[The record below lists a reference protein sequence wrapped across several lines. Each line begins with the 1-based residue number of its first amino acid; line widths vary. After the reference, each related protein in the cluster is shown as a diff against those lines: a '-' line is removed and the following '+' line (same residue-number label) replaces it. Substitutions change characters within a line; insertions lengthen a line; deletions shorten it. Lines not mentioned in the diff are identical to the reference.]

1 MRRRQLTFLV
11 CRGAPPPRPVPRDR
25 WSLGGGLGIRLLS
38 VTILVLSL
46 VIAGS
51 AAQQPVFHTETRLII
66 ETVTVKDKEGRA
78 IEGLTAKDFAIT
90 EDGEPQEIAFVEFQ
104 RLDAASTSAPASA
117 ADAASARQAPAGT
130 SAPVQAQISAAAA
143 GDIRYRDKRLV
154 VLYFDMTAMGPAEQM
169 RAFAAA
175 QKFLGTMDDSVLM
188 AIMVFEGGAVRVKTD
203 FTSNRAVIAEQ
214 ILRLIY
220 GDDLD
225 GDGLP
230 DTPESGTAFGQDDY
244 EFNVFN
250 TDRQL
255 SALQTAMSML
265 RPLPERKSL
274 VYFSSGLR
282 LNGTDNNAQLRATTN
297 AALRANVSIHAVD
310 ARGLVAQ
317 APLGDASRPSP
328 GGMQMFTG
336 QGAMTLSGNFQRS
349 QDSLY
354 ALSKDTGGSP
364 MFDYND
370 LTLGITRAVESMTSY
385 YIIGYYSTH
394 PAADGRFRR
403 VRVSLANG
411 VDADVQFRAGYF
423 ADKTWAKLSAA
434 DRERQLEE
442 ALMLENP
449 VTDITI
455 AMELNYF
462 QLNRAEYFV
471 PVGVKIPGSEL
482 VLAKRGGAP
491 RTVIDF
497 IGEVKDD
504 YGITIQNV
512 RDKLDIR
519 LSADTASQL
528 ARRPIQYETGFTL
541 LPGKYVIKILARDV
555 ETGRM
560 GTFQT
565 NFTIPNLNREEK
577 RIPTSSVVLSS
588 QRVPLSDALYSVRQK
603 LPADAVN
610 PLVFS
615 GEKLIPSVTRV
626 FTKSRDF
633 HVFLQAYQR
642 AATATQPL
650 VASVSFF
657 KDGAKVYETAPQAV
671 VEGLDPKTKAVP
683 LQFTISLEGFP
694 TGRYD
699 CQVSVLD
706 PTSAKATFW
715 RAPIVIIP

>member
-1 MRRRQLTFLV
+1 MRRRQLTSLV

-51 AAQQPVFHTETRLII
+51 AAQQPVFRTETRLII

-104 RLDAASTSAPASA
+104 RLEAASTSAPASA
-117 ADAASARQAPAGT
+117 ADAASAWQAPAGT

-297 AALRANVSIHAVD
+297 AALRANVSVHAID

-411 VDADVQFRAGYF
+411 MDADVQFRSGYF

-610 PLVFS
+610 PLVVN
-615 GEKLIPSVTRV
+615 GEKLVPSVTRV

-694 TGRYD
+694 IGRYD

>member
-1 MRRRQLTFLV
+1 MRAAAL
-11 CRGAPPPRPVPRDR
+11 A
-25 WSLGGGLGIRLLS
+25 IA
-38 VTILVLSL
+38 
-46 VIAGS
+46 VITVVSGVSRTMAG
-51 AAQQPVFHTETRLII
+51 QQPVFRAETRLII

-78 IEGLTAKDFAIT
+78 VEGLTAKDFAIT
-90 EDGEPQEIAFVEFQ
+90 EDGQPQEIAFVEFQ
-104 RLDAASTSAPASA
+104 RLDSAPASTFA
-117 ADAASARQAPAGT
+117 QTSQNASVDKSVDSPLQT
-130 SAPVQAQISAAAA
+130 QISATAP

-154 VLYFDMTAMGPAEQM
+154 VLYFDMTAMNGVDQM
-169 RAFAAA
+169 RAFSAA
-175 QKFLGTMDDSVLM
+175 QKFLGTMDGSVLM
-188 AIMVFEGGAVRVKTD
+188 AIMAFEGGAVRVKTD
-203 FTSNRAVIAEQ
+203 FTDDRPRLEEQ

-230 DTPESGTAFGQDDY
+230 DNPETGTAFGQDDY

-282 LNGTDNNAQLRATTN
+282 LNGTDNHAQLRATTN
-297 AALRANVSIHAVD
+297 AALRANVSIHAID

-317 APLGDASRPSP
+317 PPLGDASRPSP
-328 GGMQMFTG
+328 GGLQMFTG
-336 QGAMTLSGNFQRS
+336 QGAMTLANNFQRS
-349 QDSLY
+349 QDTLY

-370 LTLGITRAVESMTSY
+370 LSLGITRAAESMTSY

-394 PAADGRFRR
+394 TAADGRFRK
-403 VRVSLANG
+403 VSVSLTNG
-411 VDADVQFRAGYF
+411 MSADVQYRSGYF
-423 ADKTWAKLSAA
+423 ADKTWAKLSTA

-442 ALMLENP
+442 ALMMENP

-455 AMELNYF
+455 AMEVNYF

-482 VLAKRGGAP
+482 VLAQRGGAA

-519 LSADTASQL
+519 LNAETAGQL
-528 ARRPIQYETGFTL
+528 AKRPIQYETGFTL
-541 LPGKYVIKILARDV
+541 LPGKYVIKILARDA

-577 RIPTSSVVLSS
+577 RIPTSTVVLSS
-588 QRVPLSDALYSVRQK
+588 QRVPLSDAIYSVRQK

-610 PLVFS
+610 PLVFN

-626 FTKSRDF
+626 FTKGRDF

-642 AATATQPL
+642 AATTTQPL

-657 KDGAKVYETAPQAV
+657 RDGAKVYETAPLAV
-671 VEGLDPKTKAVP
+671 VEGLDPRTKAVP
-683 LQFTISLEGFP
+683 LQFTVSLEGFP

-706 PTSAKATFW
+706 PTGAKATFW

>member
-1 MRRRQLTFLV
+1 MRAGRTVSHAARIGLSV
-11 CRGAPPPRPVPRDR
+11 VAVGVI
-25 WSLGGGLGIRLLS
+25 SVGLGFGR
-38 VTILVLSL
+38 
-46 VIAGS
+46 AW
-51 AAQQPVFHTETRLII
+51 AQQPVFRTETRLIV

-78 IEGLTAKDFAIT
+78 IEGLTAKDFSIT

-104 RLDAASTSAPASA
+104 RLDASTFAPSSQTASLDNPNAPGAPSAPGTP
-117 ADAASARQAPAGT
+117 APNVLQT
-130 SAPVQAQISAAAA
+130 QISASAP
-143 GDIRYRDKRLV
+143 GDIRYRDKRLI
-154 VLYFDMTAMGPAEQM
+154 VLYFDMTTMGGADQM
-169 RAFAAA
+169 RALGAA
-175 QKFLGTMDDSVLM
+175 QRFIGSMDDSVLM
-188 AIMVFEGGAVRVKTD
+188 AIMSFQGGAVRVRTD
-203 FTSNRAVIAEQ
+203 FTADRARLEEQ
-214 ILRLIY
+214 VLRLIY

-225 GDGLP
+225 GDGFP
-230 DTPESGTAFGQDDY
+230 DTPEQGTAFGQDDY

-255 SALQTAMSML
+255 AALQTAMGML
-265 RPLPERKSL
+265 RPLPERKAL

-297 AALRANVSIHAVD
+297 AALRANVSIHAID
-310 ARGLVAQ
+310 ARGLIAMP
-317 APLGDASRPSP
+317 PLGDASRPSP

-336 QGAMTLSGNFQRS
+336 QGAMSLTSGLQRS
-349 QDSLY
+349 QDTLY
-354 ALSKDTGGSP
+354 ALSKDTGGNP

-370 LTLGITRAVESMTSY
+370 LALGITRAAESMTSY

-394 PAADGRFRR
+394 TAADGRFRR
-403 VRVSLANG
+403 VRVSLTNG
-411 VDADVQFRAGYF
+411 MSADVQYRSGYF
-423 ADKTWAKLSAA
+423 ADKTWAKLSNA

-442 ALMLENP
+442 ALMLDNP
-449 VTDITI
+449 ITDITI
-455 AMELNYF
+455 AIEVNYF

-482 VLAKRGGAP
+482 VLAQRGGAA

-519 LSADTASQL
+519 LNAETASQL

-541 LPGKYVIKILARDV
+541 LPGKYVIKMLARDA
-555 ETGRM
+555 ETGRI
-560 GTFQT
+560 GTFQAA
-565 NFTIPNLNREEK
+565 FSIPNLNREEK
-577 RIPTSSVVLSS
+577 RIPISSVVLSS
-588 QRVPLSDALYSVRQK
+588 QRVPMSEAIYSVRQK

-610 PLVFS
+610 PLVFN

-626 FTKSRDF
+626 FTKARDF

-642 AATATQPL
+642 AAETTQPL

-657 KDGAKVYETAPQAV
+657 RDGTKVYETAPQAV
-671 VEGLDPKTKAVP
+671 VEGLNPKTKAVP
-683 LQFTISLEGFP
+683 LQFTVSLEGFP
-694 TGRYD
+694 TGRYE

-706 PTSAKATFW
+706 PTGVKATFW

>member
-1 MRRRQLTFLV
+1 MRGRIFVLLFLLIFW
-11 CRGAPPPRPVPRDR
+11 CPVPFFH
-25 WSLGGGLGIRLLS
+25 L
-38 VTILVLSL
+38 
-46 VIAGS
+46 
-51 AAQQPVFHTETRLII
+51 AAQQPIFRAETRLIV
-66 ETVTVKDKEGRA
+66 ETVTVRDKDGRA
-78 IEGLTAKDFAIT
+78 IEGLTAKDFSIT
-90 EDGEPQEIAFVEFQ
+90 EDGEPQQIAFVEFQ
-104 RLDAASTSAPASA
+104 RLDDLAPNAPNAPNAPSVSIQAA
-117 ADAASARQAPAGT
+117 
-130 SAPVQAQISAAAA
+130 ISAAGA
-143 GDIRYRDKRLV
+143 GDIRYRDKRLII
-154 VLYFDMTAMGPAEQM
+154 LYFDIMAMGSGDSM

-175 QKFLGTMDDSVLM
+175 QTFIATNMDSSVLI
-188 AIMVFEGGAVRVKTD
+188 AIMSFQGGAVRVKTD
-203 FTSNRAVIAEQ
+203 FTADRARLDDVM
-214 ILRLIY
+214 LRLIY

-225 GDGLP
+225 GDGFP
-230 DTPESGTAFGQDDY
+230 DNPETGTAFGQDDP
-244 EFNVFN
+244 EFNMFN

-255 SALQTAMSML
+255 AALQTAVSML
-265 RPLPERKSL
+265 RPLPERKTL

-282 LNGTDNNAQLRATTN
+282 LTGTDNHAQLRATTN

-336 QGAMTLSGNFQRS
+336 QGAMALANNFQRT
-349 QDSLY
+349 QDTLY
-354 ALSKDTGGSP
+354 ALSKDTGGNA

-370 LTLGITRAVESMTSY
+370 LTLGIVRAAESLTSY

-394 PAADGRFRR
+394 TAPDGRFRR
-403 VRVSLANG
+403 VKVSLTNG
-411 VDADVQFRAGYF
+411 MAAELGFRAGYF
-423 ADKTWAKLSAA
+423 ADKTFAKLSAA
-434 DRERQLEE
+434 DKERQLEE

-455 AMELNYF
+455 AMEVNYF

-482 VLAKRGGAP
+482 VLAQRGGAA

-519 LSADTASQL
+519 LNADTASQL
-528 ARRPIQYETGFTL
+528 AKRPIQYETGFTL
-541 LPGKYVIKILARDV
+541 LPGKYVIKILARDA
-555 ETGRM
+555 ETGRI

-577 RIPTSSVVLSS
+577 RVPTSSVVLSS
-588 QRVPLSDALYSVRQK
+588 QRVALSDAIYSVRQK

-610 PLVFS
+610 PLVFN

-626 FTKSRDF
+626 FSKARDLY
-633 HVFLQAYQR
+633 VFLQAYQR
-642 AATATQPL
+642 AATETQPL
-650 VASVSFF
+650 AAVVAFY
-657 KDGAKVYETAPQAV
+657 KDDAKVYETPPLAV
-671 VEGLDPKTKAVP
+671 IDGLNPKTKAVP
-683 LQFTISLEGFP
+683 LQFTIPLDAFP
-694 TGRYD
+694 PGRYE

-706 PTSAKATFW
+706 PTGAKATFW
-715 RAPIVIIP
+715 RASVVVIP

>member
-1 MRRRQLTFLV
+1 
-11 CRGAPPPRPVPRDR
+11 
-25 WSLGGGLGIRLLS
+25 
-38 VTILVLSL
+38 
-46 VIAGS
+46 
-51 AAQQPVFHTETRLII
+51 
-66 ETVTVKDKEGRA
+66 
-78 IEGLTAKDFAIT
+78 
-90 EDGEPQEIAFVEFQ
+90 
-104 RLDAASTSAPASA
+104 
-117 ADAASARQAPAGT
+117 
-130 SAPVQAQISAAAA
+130 
-143 GDIRYRDKRLV
+143 
-154 VLYFDMTAMGPAEQM
+154 MTAMGGADQM

-175 QKFLGTMDDSVLM
+175 QKFLSTMDESVLM
-188 AIMVFEGGAVRVKTD
+188 AIMAFQGGAVRVKTD
-203 FTSNRAVIAEQ
+203 FTDDRPRLEEQ

-230 DTPESGTAFGQDDY
+230 DTPEAGTAFGQDDY

-282 LNGTDNNAQLRATTN
+282 LNGTDNHAQLRATTN
-297 AALRANVSIHAVD
+297 AALRANVSIHAID

-317 APLGDASRPSP
+317 PPLGDASRPSP

-336 QGAMTLSGNFQRS
+336 QGALTMATSFQRS
-349 QDSLY
+349 QDTLY
-354 ALSKDTGGSP
+354 ALSKDTGGNP

-370 LTLGITRAVESMTSY
+370 LSLGITRAAESMTSY

-394 PAADGRFRR
+394 TAADGRFRR

-411 VDADVQFRAGYF
+411 MTADVQYRSGYF
-423 ADKTWAKLSAA
+423 ADKTWAKLSTA

-442 ALMLENP
+442 ALMMENP

-455 AMELNYF
+455 AMEVNYF

-482 VLAKRGGAP
+482 VLAQRGGAA

-512 RDKLDIR
+512 RDTLDIR
-519 LSADTASQL
+519 LNAETASQL

-541 LPGKYVIKILARDV
+541 LPGKYIIKILARDA

-577 RIPTSSVVLSS
+577 RIPTSTVVLSS
-588 QRVPLSDALYSVRQK
+588 QRVPLSDAIYSVRQK

-610 PLVFS
+610 PLVFN

-626 FTKSRDF
+626 FSKGRDF

-642 AATATQPL
+642 AATTTQPL
-650 VASVSFF
+650 VASVSFYRE
-657 KDGAKVYETAPQAV
+657 GAKVYETAPLAV
-671 VEGLDPKTKAVP
+671 IDGLNPKTKAVP
-683 LQFTISLEGFP
+683 LQFTVPLEGFP

-706 PTSAKATFW
+706 PTGAKATFW

>member
-1 MRRRQLTFLV
+1 MQ
-11 CRGAPPPRPVPRDR
+11 G
-25 WSLGGGLGIRLLS
+25 
-38 VTILVLSL
+38 
-46 VIAGS
+46 
-51 AAQQPVFHTETRLII
+51 
-66 ETVTVKDKEGRA
+66 
-78 IEGLTAKDFAIT
+78 
-90 EDGEPQEIAFVEFQ
+90 
-104 RLDAASTSAPASA
+104 
-117 ADAASARQAPAGT
+117 
-130 SAPVQAQISAAAA
+130 QISATTPA
-143 GDIRYRDKRLV
+143 DIRYRDKRLI
-154 VLYFDMTAMGPAEQM
+154 VLYFDMTAMGGADQM

-175 QKFLGTMDDSVLM
+175 QKFLATMDGSVLM
-188 AIMVFEGGAVRVKTD
+188 AIMAFQGGAVRVKTD
-203 FTSNRAVIAEQ
+203 FTDDRPRLEEQ

-230 DTPESGTAFGQDDY
+230 DTPETGTAFGQDDY

-282 LNGTDNNAQLRATTN
+282 LNGTDNHAQLRATTN

-336 QGAMTLSGNFQRS
+336 QGALTMATNFQRS
-349 QDSLY
+349 QDTLY

-370 LTLGITRAVESMTSY
+370 LSLGITRAVESMTSY

-394 PAADGRFRR
+394 TAADGRFRR

-411 VDADVQFRAGYF
+411 MTADVQYRSGYF
-423 ADKTWAKLSAA
+423 ADKTWAKLSTA

-442 ALMLENP
+442 ALMMENP

-455 AMELNYF
+455 AMEVNYF

-482 VLAKRGGAP
+482 VLAQRGGAA

-497 IGEVKDD
+497 IGEIKDD

-519 LSADTASQL
+519 LNAETASQL
-528 ARRPIQYETGFTL
+528 ARRPIQYQTGFTL
-541 LPGKYVIKILARDV
+541 LPGKYVIKMLARDA

-577 RIPTSSVVLSS
+577 RIPTSTVVLSS
-588 QRVPLSDALYSVRQK
+588 QRVPLSDAIYSVRQK

-610 PLVFS
+610 PLVFN

-626 FTKSRDF
+626 FSKGRDF

-642 AATATQPL
+642 AATTTQPL
-650 VASVSFF
+650 VASVSFYR
-657 KDGAKVYETAPQAV
+657 DGTKVYESAPLAIV
-671 VEGLDPKTKAVP
+671 AGLNPKTKAVP
-683 LQFTISLEGFP
+683 LQFTVSLEGFP

-706 PTSAKATFW
+706 PTAAKATFW

>member
-1 MRRRQLTFLV
+1 MASQ
-11 CRGAPPPRPVPRDR
+11 GARVRLAVIAAALIPV
-25 WSLGGGLGIRLLS
+25 GLGVSR
-38 VTILVLSL
+38 
-46 VIAGS
+46 AW
-51 AAQQPVFHTETRLII
+51 AQQPVFRSETRLIV
-66 ETVTVKDKEGRA
+66 ETVTVRDKEGRA

-104 RLDAASTSAPASA
+104 RLDSTSALPSPASA
-117 ADAASARQAPAGT
+117 ADAASAGHAPT
-130 SAPVQAQISAAAA
+130 VPVVSGPLQGQISATAP
-143 GDIRYRDKRLV
+143 GDIRYRDKRLI
-154 VLYFDMTAMGPAEQM
+154 VLYFDMTAMGGADQM
-169 RAFAAA
+169 RAFTAA
-175 QKFLGTMDDSVLM
+175 QKFIGAMDESVLM
-188 AIMVFEGGAVRVKTD
+188 AIMSFQGGAVRVRTD
-203 FTSNRAVIAEQ
+203 FTADRARLHEQ

-225 GDGLP
+225 GDGFP
-230 DTPESGTAFGQDDY
+230 DTPEHGTAFGQDDY

-255 SALQTAMSML
+255 AALQTAMAML
-265 RPLPERKSL
+265 RPLAERKSL

-297 AALRANVSIHAVD
+297 AALGANVSIHAID

-336 QGAMTLSGNFQRS
+336 QGAMSLTSGFQRS
-349 QDSLY
+349 QDTLY
-354 ALSKDTGGSP
+354 ALSKDTGGNP

-370 LTLGITRAVESMTSY
+370 LSLGIIRAAASMTSY

-394 PAADGRFRR
+394 AAADGRFRR
-403 VRVSLANG
+403 VRVSLTNG
-411 VDADVQFRAGYF
+411 MSADVQYRSGYF
-423 ADKTWAKLSAA
+423 ADKTWAKLSNA

-449 VTDITI
+449 ITDITI
-455 AMELNYF
+455 AMEVNYF

-482 VLAKRGGAP
+482 VLAQRGGAA

-519 LSADTASQL
+519 LNAETASQL

-541 LPGKYVIKILARDV
+541 LPGKYVIKILARDAA
-555 ETGRM
+555 TGRI

-565 NFTIPNLNREEK
+565 NFTIPNLNREET
-577 RIPTSSVVLSS
+577 RVPTSSVVLSS
-588 QRVPLSDALYSVRQK
+588 QRVPLSEAIYSVRQK

-610 PLVFS
+610 PLVVD

-626 FTKSRDF
+626 FTKTRDF

-642 AATATQPL
+642 AAETTQPL
-650 VASVSFF
+650 VASVSFYR
-657 KDGAKVYETAPQAV
+657 DGAKVYETAPLAV
-671 VEGLDPKTKAVP
+671 VEGLHPKTKAVP
-683 LQFTISLEGFP
+683 LQFTVSLEGLP
-694 TGRYD
+694 TGSYE
-699 CQVSVLD
+699 CQVSLLD
-706 PTSAKATFW
+706 PTAAKATFW

>member
-1 MRRRQLTFLV
+1 MRLRHIVR
-11 CRGAPPPRPVPRDR
+11 AA
-25 WSLGGGLGIRLLS
+25 LLAS
-38 VTILVLSL
+38 
-46 VIAGS
+46 IAGAS
-51 AAQQPVFHTETRLII
+51 VVPGFSPAVGAQQPVFRTETRLII
-66 ETVTVKDKEGRA
+66 ETVTVKDNQGRA

-90 EDGEPQEIAFVEFQ
+90 EDGVPQEIAFVEFQ
-104 RLDAASTSAPASA
+104 RLDSTSALTPPTASA
-117 ADAASARQAPAGT
+117 SAQSTAADKPVDKAPAQIT
-130 SAPVQAQISAAAA
+130 PADKPVQAQISATTP
-143 GDIRYRDKRLV
+143 GDIRYRDKRLI
-154 VLYFDMTAMGPAEQM
+154 VLYFDMTAMGGADQM

-175 QKFLGTMDDSVLM
+175 QKFLGAMDGSVLM
-188 AIMVFEGGAVRVKTD
+188 AIMAFQGGAVRVKTD
-203 FTSNRAVIAEQ
+203 FTDDRARLEEQ

-230 DTPESGTAFGQDDY
+230 DTPETGTAFGQDDY

-282 LNGTDNNAQLRATTN
+282 LNGTDNHAQLRATTN
-297 AALRANVSIHAVD
+297 AALRANVSIHAID

-336 QGAMTLSGNFQRS
+336 QAAMTTAANFQRS
-349 QDSLY
+349 QDTLY
-354 ALSKDTGGSP
+354 ALSKDTGGNP

-370 LTLGITRAVESMTSY
+370 LSLGITRAAESMTSY

-394 PAADGRFRR
+394 TAADGRFRR

-411 VDADVQFRAGYF
+411 MAADVQYRSGYF
-423 ADKTWAKLSAA
+423 ADKTWAKLSTA

-442 ALMLENP
+442 ALMMENP

-455 AMELNYF
+455 AMEVNYF

-482 VLAKRGGAP
+482 VLAQRGGAA

-519 LSADTASQL
+519 LNAETAGQL
-528 ARRPIQYETGFTL
+528 AKRPIQYETGFTL
-541 LPGKYVIKILARDV
+541 LPGKYVIKILARDA

-577 RIPTSSVVLSS
+577 RIPTSTVVLGS
-588 QRVPLSDALYSVRQK
+588 QRVPLSEAIYSVRQK

-610 PLVFS
+610 PLVIN

-626 FTKSRDF
+626 FSKARDF

-642 AATATQPL
+642 AAETTQPL
-650 VASVSFF
+650 VASVSFYR
-657 KDGAKVYETAPQAV
+657 DGVKIYETAPLAV
-671 VEGLDPKTKAVP
+671 VDGLNPKTKAVP
-683 LQFTISLEGFP
+683 LAFTVSLEGFP
-694 TGRYD
+694 TGRYE

-706 PTSAKATFW
+706 PTASKATFW

>member
-1 MRRRQLTFLV
+1 MRTLAIILLT
-11 CRGAPPPRPVPRDR
+11 
-25 WSLGGGLGIRLLS
+25 S
-38 VTILVLSL
+38 LSL
-46 VIAGS
+46 VIPPHA
-51 AAQQPVFHTETRLII
+51 AAQQPVFRAETRLIV

-78 IEGLTAKDFAIT
+78 VEGLTAKDFAIT
-90 EDGEPQEIAFVEFQ
+90 EDGEPQQIAFVEFQ
-104 RLDAASTSAPASA
+104 RLEALASTSAPTSQTASPFA
-117 ADAASARQAPAGT
+117 PGGATGDTPVDKPVLSAISP
-130 SAPVQAQISAAAA
+130 SAP
-143 GDIRYRDKRLV
+143 GDIRYRDKRLII
-154 VLYFDMTAMGPAEQM
+154 LYFDMTAMGGAEQM
-169 RAFAAA
+169 RAFGAA
-175 QKFLGTMDDSVLM
+175 QKFIAAQMDSSVLM
-188 AIMVFEGGAVRVKTD
+188 SIMAFEGGAVRVKTD
-203 FTSNRAVIAEQ
+203 FTDDRARLDEVM
-214 ILRLIY
+214 LRLIY

-225 GDGLP
+225 GDGIP
-230 DTPESGTAFGQDDY
+230 DNPETGTAFGQDDA
-244 EFNVFN
+244 EFNIFN

-265 RPLPERKSL
+265 RPLPERKTL

-282 LNGTDNNAQLRATTN
+282 LNGTDNHAQLRATTN
-297 AALRANVSIHAVD
+297 AALRANVSIHAID
-310 ARGLVAQ
+310 ARGLVATP
-317 APLGDASRPSP
+317 PLGDASRPSP

-336 QGAMTLSGNFQRS
+336 QGALGLAGNFQRS
-349 QDSLY
+349 QDTLY
-354 ALSKDTGGSP
+354 ALSKDTGGNA

-370 LTLGITRAVESMTSY
+370 LALGIVRAADSLTSY

-394 PAADGRFRR
+394 TAPDGKFRR
-403 VRVSLANG
+403 VNVKLTNG
-411 VDADVQFRAGYF
+411 MTADVSFRAGYF
-423 ADKTWAKLSAA
+423 ADKTFAKLSAA

-455 AMELNYF
+455 AMEVNYF

-482 VLAKRGGAP
+482 VLAQRGGAA

-519 LSADTASQL
+519 LNAETASQL
-528 ARRPIQYETGFTL
+528 AKRPIQYETGFTL
-541 LPGKYVIKILARDV
+541 LPGKYVIKILARDN

-565 NFTIPNLNREEK
+565 NFTIPNLNREER
-577 RIPTSSVVLSS
+577 RIPISSVVLSS
-588 QRVPLSDALYSVRQK
+588 QRVALTDAIYSVRQK

-610 PLVFS
+610 PLVFN

-626 FTKSRDF
+626 FSKARDL

-642 AATATQPL
+642 AATETQPL
-650 VASVSFF
+650 VAAVAFY
-657 KDGAKVYETAPQAV
+657 KDGAKVYETSPLAV
-671 VEGLDPKTKAVP
+671 VDGLNPKTKAVP
-683 LQFTISLEGFP
+683 LQFTIPLDAFP
-694 TGRYD
+694 IGRYE

-706 PTSAKATFW
+706 PTGAKATFW
-715 RAPIVIIP
+715 RAPVVIIP

>member
-1 MRRRQLTFLV
+1 
-11 CRGAPPPRPVPRDR
+11 
-25 WSLGGGLGIRLLS
+25 
-38 VTILVLSL
+38 
-46 VIAGS
+46 
-51 AAQQPVFHTETRLII
+51 VFRAETRLII

-78 IEGLTAKDFAIT
+78 VEGLTAKDFAIT
-90 EDGEPQEIAFVEFQ
+90 EDGQPQEIAFVEFQ
-104 RLDAASTSAPASA
+104 RLDEPTASTVAPAPPT
-117 ADAASARQAPAGT
+117 APADK
-130 SAPVQAQISAAAA
+130 PVGAQISATTP
-143 GDIRYRDKRLV
+143 GDIRYRDKRLL
-154 VLYFDMTAMGPAEQM
+154 VLYFDLSSMSGGDQM

-175 QKFLGTMDDSVLM
+175 QKFIGTMDDSVLM
-188 AIMVFEGGAVRVKTD
+188 AIMTFESGAVRVKTD
-203 FTSNRAVIAEQ
+203 FTDERARLEEE

-225 GDGLP
+225 GDGIP
-230 DTPESGTAFGQDDY
+230 DTPEAGTAFGQDDF

-255 SALQTAMSML
+255 AALQTAMSML
-265 RPLPERKSL
+265 RPLPERKSV

-282 LNGTDNNAQLRATTN
+282 MNGTDNHAQLRATTN

-336 QGAMTLSGNFQRS
+336 QAAMTLAGNFQRS

-354 ALSKDTGGSP
+354 ALSKDTGGNP

-370 LTLGITRAVESMTSY
+370 LSLGITRAAESMTSY

-394 PAADGRFRR
+394 TAADGKFRR
-403 VRVSLANG
+403 VNVSLVNG
-411 VDADVQFRAGYF
+411 MTADVQFRSGYF

-442 ALMLENP
+442 ALMMENP

-455 AMELNYF
+455 AMEVNYF

-482 VLAKRGGAP
+482 VLAQRGGAA

-504 YGITIQNV
+504 SGITIQNV

-519 LSADTASQL
+519 LNAETAGQL
-528 ARRPIQYETGFTL
+528 VKRPIQYETGFTL
-541 LPGKYVIKILARDV
+541 LPGKYVIKMLARDN

-560 GTFQT
+560 GTFQA

-588 QRVPLSDALYSVRQK
+588 QRVPLSDAIYSVRQK

-610 PLVFS
+610 PLVTN

-626 FTKSRDF
+626 FTKARDF

-642 AATATQPL
+642 AATTTQPL

-657 KDGAKVYETAPQAV
+657 REGTKIYETAPLAV
-671 VEGLDPKTKAVP
+671 VEGLDPKTKAVA
-683 LQFTISLEGFP
+683 LQFTIPLEGIP
-694 TGRYD
+694 TGRYE

-706 PTSAKATFW
+706 PSGAKATFW
-715 RAPIVIIP
+715 RAPIVIVP

>member
-1 MRRRQLTFLV
+1 MI
-11 CRGAPPPRPVPRDR
+11 
-25 WSLGGGLGIRLLS
+25 S
-38 VTILVLSL
+38 
-46 VIAGS
+46 GS
-51 AAQQPVFHTETRLII
+51 AAQQPVFRTETRLII

-104 RLDAASTSAPASA
+104 RLDVASTFAPAFA
-117 ADAASARQAPAGT
+117 LTRLRCDKPLRNERTCA
-130 SAPVQAQISAAAA
+130 AQISASRA

-203 FTSNRAVIAEQ
+203 FTTNRAVIAEQ

-255 SALQTAMSML
+255 SALQTAMAML

-297 AALRANVSIHAVD
+297 AALRANVSIHAID

-354 ALSKDTGGSP
+354 ALSKDTGGNP

-394 PAADGRFRR
+394 PASDGRFRR

-411 VDADVQFRAGYF
+411 MDADVQFRSGYF

-449 VTDITI
+449 VTDITM

-482 VLAKRGGAP
+482 VLAKRGGAS

-610 PLVFS
+610 PLVVN

-642 AATATQPL
+642 AATTTQPL
-650 VASVSFF
+650 VASVSFY
-657 KDGAKVYETAPQAV
+657 KDGVKVHETAPQAV
-671 VEGLDPKTKAVP
+671 VEGLDPKTKAVS

-706 PTSAKATFW
+706 PTGAKATFW
-715 RAPIVIIP
+715 RAGIVIIP

>member
-1 MRRRQLTFLV
+1 MRARDGALICVLGLT
-11 CRGAPPPRPVPRDR
+11 
-25 WSLGGGLGIRLLS
+25 
-38 VTILVLSL
+38 
-46 VIAGS
+46 S
-51 AAQQPVFHTETRLII
+51 AMSGRTVVAQQPVFRTETRLII

-78 IEGLTAKDFAIT
+78 IEGLTAKDFSIT

-104 RLDAASTSAPASA
+104 RLPAPDAPHASASAPTTPI
-117 ADAASARQAPAGT
+117 APADKPST
-130 SAPVQAQISAAAA
+130 ISQISAAAP
-143 GDIRYRDKRLV
+143 GDIRYRDKRLI
-154 VLYFDMTAMGPAEQM
+154 VLYFDLTAMGGGDQM

-175 QKFLGTMDDSVLM
+175 QKFIDTHVNSAVLI
-188 AIMVFEGGAVRVKTD
+188 AIMTFEGGAVRVKTD
-203 FTSNRAVIAEQ
+203 FTDDRARLDEVM
-214 ILRLIY
+214 LRLIY

-230 DTPESGTAFGQDDY
+230 DNPETGTAFGQDDS
-244 EFNVFN
+244 EFNIFN

-255 SALQTAMSML
+255 SALQTAMAML
-265 RPLPERKSL
+265 RPLPERKAL

-282 LNGTDNNAQLRATTN
+282 LNGTDNHAQLRATTN
-297 AALRANVSIHAVD
+297 AALRANVSIHAID

-317 APLGDASRPSP
+317 APLGDASRQSP
-328 GGMQMFTG
+328 GGIQMFTG
-336 QGAMTLSGNFQRS
+336 QGAMTMANSLQRS
-349 QDSLY
+349 QDTLY
-354 ALSKDTGGSP
+354 ALSKDTGGNA

-370 LTLGITRAVESMTSY
+370 LSLGVTRAAESLTSY

-394 PAADGRFRR
+394 TAADGRFRR
-403 VRVSLANG
+403 VRVSVNNG
-411 VDADVQFRAGYF
+411 MSADVSYRAGYF

-449 VTDITI
+449 ITDIAI
-455 AMELNYF
+455 AMEVNYF

-482 VLAKRGGAP
+482 VLAQRGGAA

-519 LSADTASQL
+519 LNAETAAQL
-528 ARRPIQYETGFTL
+528 AKRPIQYETGFTL
-541 LPGKYVIKILARDV
+541 LPGKYIIKILARDA
-555 ETGRM
+555 ETGRI

-565 NFTIPNLNREEK
+565 NFTIPNLNREDK
-577 RIPTSSVVLSS
+577 RIPISSVVLSS
-588 QRVPLSDALYSVRQK
+588 QRVALSEAIHTVKQK
-603 LPADAVN
+603 LSADAVN
-610 PLVFS
+610 PLVAN
-615 GEKLIPSVTRV
+615 GEKLVPSVTRV
-626 FTKSRDF
+626 FTKTRDF

-642 AATATQPL
+642 AFETTQPL
-650 VASVSFF
+650 VATVAFYR
-657 KDGAKVYETAPQAV
+657 DTAKVYETRPLAIV
-671 VEGLDPKTKAVP
+671 DGLNPRTKAVP
-683 LQFTISLEGFP
+683 LQFTIPLEGIP
-694 TGRYD
+694 PGRYD

-706 PTSAKATFW
+706 PTGAKATFW

>member
-1 MRRRQLTFLV
+1 MRMRQLTSLV
-11 CRGAPPPRPVPRDR
+11 CRGAPPPRPVLRDR
-25 WSLGGGLGIRLLS
+25 WSLGGGCGGRLLS
-38 VTILVLSL
+38 VAFLISLSVAITGL
-46 VIAGS
+46 
-51 AAQQPVFHTETRLII
+51 AAQQPVFRTETRLII
-66 ETVTVKDKEGRA
+66 ETVTVRDREGRA
-78 IEGLTAKDFAIT
+78 IEGLTAKDFVIT

-104 RLDAASTSAPASA
+104 RLAVAPNALPAPNAPLAPNLSGVISSTGP
-117 ADAASARQAPAGT
+117 
-130 SAPVQAQISAAAA
+130 

-175 QKFLGTMDDSVLM
+175 QKFLGTMDDSVLV

-255 SALQTAMSML
+255 SALQTAMAML

-297 AALRANVSIHAVD
+297 AALRANVSIHAID

-354 ALSKDTGGSP
+354 ALSKDTGGNP

-411 VDADVQFRAGYF
+411 MDADVQFRSGYF

-482 VLAKRGGAP
+482 VLAKRGGAA

-528 ARRPIQYETGFTL
+528 ARRPIQYRDRVHAAPWQVRHQDSCPRRRDGPDGHVPDHLHDSEPQPRGEADSDELGRAEQPARAAFGRLVQRPAEAARRRREPAGRQRREAHPERHARVHEEPRFPRVPAGVSTRRNDHTAAGGQRVL
-541 LPGKYVIKILARDV
+541 LQGWREGVRDRAARGGRGAGSEDEGRAAAVHDLAGRLANGPLRLPGVGARSHKCQGHLLAGRD
-555 ETGRM
+555 RHS
-560 GTFQT
+560 
-565 NFTIPNLNREEK
+565 PLNLK
-577 RIPTSSVVLSS
+577 TRI
-588 QRVPLSDALYSVRQK
+588 
-603 LPADAVN
+603 
-610 PLVFS
+610 
-615 GEKLIPSVTRV
+615 
-626 FTKSRDF
+626 
-633 HVFLQAYQR
+633 
-642 AATATQPL
+642 
-650 VASVSFF
+650 
-657 KDGAKVYETAPQAV
+657 
-671 VEGLDPKTKAVP
+671 
-683 LQFTISLEGFP
+683 
-694 TGRYD
+694 
-699 CQVSVLD
+699 
-706 PTSAKATFW
+706 
-715 RAPIVIIP
+715 

>member
-1 MRRRQLTFLV
+1 M
-11 CRGAPPPRPVPRDR
+11 GAGRVVAHARVA
-25 WSLGGGLGIRLLS
+25 LAVVAVAFIS
-38 VTILVLSL
+38 VGPGFSR
-46 VIAGS
+46 A
-51 AAQQPVFHTETRLII
+51 AAQQPVFRSETRLIV

-104 RLDAASTSAPASA
+104 RLDASLASASAPTSPASA
-117 ADAASARQAPAGT
+117 VDAASAGQAPN
-130 SAPVQAQISAAAA
+130 APAAPGVVQGQISATTP
-143 GDIRYRDKRLV
+143 GDIRYRDKRLI
-154 VLYFDMTAMGPAEQM
+154 VLYFDMTAMGGAEQM
-169 RAFAAA
+169 RALGAA
-175 QKFLGTMDDSVLM
+175 QKFIGSMDGSILM
-188 AIMVFEGGAVRVKTD
+188 AIMAFQGGAVRVKTD
-203 FTSNRAVIAEQ
+203 FTDDRPRLEEQ
-214 ILRLIY
+214 VLRLIY

-225 GDGLP
+225 GDGFP

-255 SALQTAMSML
+255 AALQTAMAML

-297 AALRANVSIHAVD
+297 AALRANVSIHAID
-310 ARGLVAQ
+310 ARGLVALP
-317 APLGDASRPSP
+317 PLGDASRPSP

-336 QGAMTLSGNFQRS
+336 QGAMSLTSGFQRS
-349 QDSLY
+349 QDTLY
-354 ALSKDTGGSP
+354 ALSKDTGGNP

-370 LTLGITRAVESMTSY
+370 LSLGIRRAAESMTSY

-394 PAADGRFRR
+394 TAADGRFRR
-403 VRVSLANG
+403 VRVSLTNG
-411 VDADVQFRAGYF
+411 MSADVQYRSGYF
-423 ADKTWAKLSAA
+423 ADKTWAKLSNA

-449 VTDITI
+449 ITDITI
-455 AMELNYF
+455 AMEVNYF

-482 VLAKRGGAP
+482 VLAQRGGAA

-519 LSADTASQL
+519 LNAETASQL

-541 LPGKYVIKILARDV
+541 LPGKYVIKILARDA
-555 ETGRM
+555 ETGRI
-560 GTFQT
+560 GTFQA

-588 QRVPLSDALYSVRQK
+588 QRVPMSEALYSVRQK

-610 PLVFS
+610 PLVFK

-626 FTKSRDF
+626 FTKTRDF

-642 AATATQPL
+642 AAETTQPL
-650 VASVSFF
+650 VASVSFYR
-657 KDGAKVYETAPQAV
+657 DGAKVYETAPQAV
-671 VEGLDPKTKAVP
+671 VDGLNPKTKAVP
-683 LQFTISLEGFP
+683 LQFTVSLEGFP

-706 PTSAKATFW
+706 PTGAKATFW

>member
-51 AAQQPVFHTETRLII
+51 AAQQPVFRTETRLII

-297 AALRANVSIHAVD
+297 AALRANVSVHAID

-411 VDADVQFRAGYF
+411 MDADVQFRSGYF

-577 RIPTSSVVLSS
+577 RVPTSSVVLSS

>member
-1 MRRRQLTFLV
+1 MQASRV
-11 CRGAPPPRPVPRDR
+11 GCRAVIIALLAIAPVA
-25 WSLGGGLGIRLLS
+25 S
-38 VTILVLSL
+38 
-46 VIAGS
+46 
-51 AAQQPVFHTETRLII
+51 AQQPVFRTETRLII
-66 ETVTVKDKEGRA
+66 ETVTVKDSQGRA
-78 IEGLTAKDFAIT
+78 IEGLTAKDFSIT

-104 RLDAASTSAPASA
+104 RLDAAPSAPA
-117 ADAASARQAPAGT
+117 
-130 SAPVQAQISAAAA
+130 APVAPNAPIAPNVPNAPSAVQGQISATTP
-143 GDIRYRDKRLV
+143 GDIQYRDKRLI
-154 VLYFDMTAMGPAEQM
+154 VLYFDMTAMGGADQM

-175 QKFLGTMDDSVLM
+175 QKFLGTMDGSVLM
-188 AIMVFEGGAVRVKTD
+188 AIMAFQGGAVRVKTD
-203 FTSNRAVIAEQ
+203 FTDDKARLEEQ

-230 DTPESGTAFGQDDY
+230 DTPETGTAFGQDDY

-282 LNGTDNNAQLRATTN
+282 LNGTDNHAQLRATTN
-297 AALRANVSIHAVD
+297 AALRANVSIHAID

-336 QGAMTLSGNFQRS
+336 QAAMTMAGNFQRS
-349 QDSLY
+349 QDTLY

-370 LTLGITRAVESMTSY
+370 LSLGITRAAESMTSY

-394 PAADGRFRR
+394 TAADGRFRR

-411 VDADVQFRAGYF
+411 MTADVQFRSGYF
-423 ADKTWAKLSAA
+423 ADKTWAKLSTA

-442 ALMLENP
+442 ALMMENP

-455 AMELNYF
+455 AMEVNYF

-482 VLAKRGGAP
+482 VLAQRGGAA

-519 LSADTASQL
+519 LNAETASQL
-528 ARRPIQYETGFTL
+528 AKRPIQYETGFTL
-541 LPGKYVIKILARDV
+541 LPGKYVIKMLARDA

-577 RIPTSSVVLSS
+577 RIPTSTVVLSS
-588 QRVPLSDALYSVRQK
+588 QRVPLSEAIYTVRQK

-610 PLVFS
+610 PLVFN

-626 FTKSRDF
+626 FSKARDF

-642 AATATQPL
+642 AATTTQPL
-650 VASVSFF
+650 VASVSFYR
-657 KDGAKVYETAPQAV
+657 DGTKVYESAPLAV
-671 VEGLDPKTKAVP
+671 VDGLNPKTKAVP
-683 LQFTISLEGFP
+683 LQFTVSLEGFP

-706 PTSAKATFW
+706 PTASKATFW
-715 RAPIVIIP
+715 RAPVVIIP